1 MVTPEAAPVVT
12 RFAPSPSGLLHVG
25 HAYAATIARQA
36 ARDADNGRF
45 LLRIEDIDI
54 GRCRP
59 EFETAIVEDLAW
71 LGLQWDEP
79 VRRQTEHMDD
89 YAAALAQLDDADL
102 LYRCFCTRA
111 QIKAEIAGA
120 DRAPHGPEGP
130 VYPGTCRHVSRAEST
145 ARKNAGA
152 PFALRLDM
160 AAAVKRAGP
169 LTWHD
174 QTRGTIT
181 AQPDQ
186 FGDPVVARKDVPTSY
201 HLSVTVDDH
210 LQGVMLV
217 TRGVD
222 LFEATHLHRL
232 LQALL
237 GFEPPRYAHHPL
249 LMSRGGK
256 RFAKRDHA
264 ATLRAMRDAGVTAD
278 ELCTALASGESE
290 RLHALIDVAEGA
302 TDANHR
308 P

>member
-1 MVTPEAAPVVT
+1 MVTSAIAPVVT
-12 RFAPSPSGLLHVG
+12 RFAPSPSGLLHLG
-25 HAYAATIARQA
+25 HASAATIASQA

-71 LGLQWDEP
+71 LGLQWEEP
-79 VRRQTEHMDD
+79 IRRQTNHIDD
-89 YAAALAQLDDADL
+89 YAAALAQLEGAEL

-111 QIKAEIAGA
+111 QIKAEIAGS

-130 VYPGTCRHVSRAEST
+130 AYPGTCRYVSRAESD
-145 ARKNAGA
+145 ARRAEGE

-160 AAAVKRAGP
+160 KAAVKRVGP

-186 FGDPVVARKDVPTSY
+186 FGDAVVARKDVPTSY

-210 LQGVMLV
+210 LQGVTLV

-237 GFEPPRYAHHPL
+237 EFEPPRYAHHPL
-249 LMSRGGK
+249 LMSRDGK

-264 ATLRAMRDAGVTAD
+264 ATLRAMRNAGVNAD
-278 ELCTALASGESE
+278 DLHAALASDESE
-290 RLHALIDVAEGA
+290 RLHTLIDVAEGA